1 MQSVSANVLGAE
13 AVSEFTAKS
22 SFKERL
28 PSFSPKALFEV
39 QMRLLPLPLVIG
51 GRLANVNFY
60 CPFADSFWLC
70 HPAET
75 FGPKPRCANLLCA
88 TLENQ

>member
-1 MQSVSANVLGAE
+1 LFGVVFSIAYNVLGAG

-39 QMRLLPLPLVIG
+39 QNRLLTLPLVIASAFLG
-51 GRLANVNFY
+51 NY
-60 CPFADSFWLC
+60 S
-70 HPAET
+70 
-75 FGPKPRCANLLCA
+75 
-88 TLENQ
+88 